1 MAELETRLRELRAVV
16 DLPPTPPIAA
26 RVGRELRDGTAPPR
40 RARGAPRLRLAL
52 AAAVAL
58 LLLAAATAA
67 AVPSVRHAVLDF
79 FGLRG
84 ETIQR
89 VPRLP
94 ENARAKPGWHLGR
107 PTTLEAAEEAL
118 PFPLLLPGGL
128 GDPNGVFVS
137 SEVPRGAL
145 SLTYAPR
152 PGLPQAK
159 LTGAGLLVNE
169 LNGHFAPAF
178 HGKLLPP
185 GARIE
190 RFGIGGR
197 YAIWI
202 EGLHLFFY
210 KPAADHTF
218 HIARSRLATNA
229 LLIQRGEVMVRLEAN
244 FGKATAVEIAR
255 SLRPVET
262 RQP

>member
-1 MAELETRLRELRAVV
+1 MAELEPRLRELGAVIEY
-16 DLPPTPPIAA
+16 PPTPPIAA
-26 RVGRELRDGTAPPR
+26 RVGRGLREGAGLR
-40 RARGAPRLRLAL
+40 RRGLSAPRLRLAL
-52 AAAVAL
+52 VAVGTV
-58 LLLAAATAA
+58 LLLAAGAAA

-79 FGLRG
+79 LGLRS
-84 ETIQR
+84 ETIRR

-94 ENARAKPGWHLGR
+94 ENVRAKPGWHLGR
-107 PTTLEAAEEAL
+107 PTTLEAAEQAL
-118 PFPLLLPGGL
+118 PFSPLLPAGL

-137 SEVPRGAL
+137 SEVPGGEL
-145 SLTYAPR
+145 TLTYSPR
-152 PGLPQAK
+152 PGLPPAK

-190 RFGIGGR
+190 RFGIDGS

-202 EGLHLFFY
+202 EGLHVFFF

-218 HIARSRLATNA
+218 HIGRSRLATNA
-229 LLIQRGEVMVRLEAN
+229 LLVQRGEVMIRLEAD
-244 FGKATAVEIAR
+244 FDKATAVEIAR
-255 SLRPVET
+255 SLQVEAD
-262 RQP
+262 P